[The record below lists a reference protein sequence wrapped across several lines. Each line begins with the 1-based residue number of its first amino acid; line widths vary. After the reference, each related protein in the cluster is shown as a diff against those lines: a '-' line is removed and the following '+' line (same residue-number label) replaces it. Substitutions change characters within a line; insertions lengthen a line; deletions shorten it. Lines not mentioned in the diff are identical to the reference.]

1 MPYDQDSRVGVTMA
15 DARPLAWKERVP
27 WLLEFANTD
36 LVELGRGRPGDR
48 MNFLDDLRRYVG
60 ATGEKEQD
68 ELARAA
74 GGDLTAISP
83 AIDTARELLTAIA
96 DRAVVEFRF
105 EAGGGGMLDAS
116 PLKDGWR
123 APEVYYDRPLREMVL
138 LLALEDL
145 RQADVASLV
154 RRCRWSECG
163 NLFFAKRKDQEYCDR
178 PCANNA
184 ATHEYQKRQK
194 AKKTQTAP
202 RETGPSDRPAANAP
216 SLRPAEAA
224 APPVMKARAQRK
236 AKRPARKR
244 KGR

>member
-1 MPYDQDSRVGVTMA
+1 VAKDPESPYHGGRTLAWLKVKQPRGGTPAAASAPRVG
-15 DARPLAWKERVP
+15 
-27 WLLEFANTD
+27 
-36 LVELGRGRPGDR
+36 G
-48 MNFLDDLRRYVG
+48 
-60 ATGEKEQD
+60 
-68 ELARAA
+68 
-74 GGDLTAISP
+74 
-83 AIDTARELLTAIA
+83 ELLTAIA

-202 RETGPSDRPAANAP
+202 GETGPSDRPAANAP